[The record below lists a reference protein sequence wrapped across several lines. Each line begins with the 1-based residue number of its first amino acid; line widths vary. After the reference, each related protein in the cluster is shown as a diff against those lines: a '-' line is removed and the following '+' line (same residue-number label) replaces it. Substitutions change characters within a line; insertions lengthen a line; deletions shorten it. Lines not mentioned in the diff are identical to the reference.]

1 MTNFRRMQF
10 KHPEILYFLFL
21 LVIPVLVHLFQ
32 LRRFKKEYFTNVRF
46 LKELSIQTRKSSQLK
61 KWLLLLTRLLLLLF
75 LILAF
80 AQPFFQA
87 KDHKSAAN
95 ELVIVLDNSF
105 SMQAKGQKGELL
117 KRTVQELLENTPET
131 QNFTLITNGETY
143 HNTDIK
149 SIQKEL
155 QNLKYSATSF
165 QLDEVLT
172 KIKSKK
178 TRFNRDLVIITD
190 AVNLKSNQLKS
201 IDSTMN
207 AYFIV
212 PKAEQKNNASVDS
225 VYINQR
231 MDNFYE
237 ITIQLSAYG
246 TFEEEIPVALYN
258 NDNLIA
264 KTQVKFDTNKKNINL
279 TIPND
284 NFNGYVS
291 IEDNRLP
298 YDNVYY
304 FSIQK
309 PKKQQVLSI
318 GEATKSSFLSKIYT
332 ATEFNYSNS
341 ELKLLDYN
349 SIEQQDAIILNEV
362 TAIPNALQTTLKSF
376 IEKGG
381 QVVVIPAK
389 SGDSSS
395 YNSFFN
401 QIGSIQMGTEEN
413 TVKNVT
419 TISFAHPLYQGVF
432 EKKIDNFQYPTTKSN
447 YILKSANPSILTYED
462 QNPFLTSV
470 SNDLGTLYV
479 FSAAL
484 SKENSNFQNS
494 PLIVPTFYN
503 MAQNNFKSG
512 VIALPVSKNSIF
524 VVEATL
530 NKDAIVTVKNNENSF
545 IPSQQ
550 LFNNKVKI
558 TFGEMPTEAG
568 NYTIIKNEEQLQAIS
583 FNYDRIES
591 DLSEDNSALLND
603 YEHIDSVETVFDQLQ
618 TERTDQQIWKWF
630 VWLTL
635 LFLVFELL
643 IQKFVK

>member
-21 LVIPVLVHLFQ
+21 LVIPILVHLFQ

-61 KWLLLLTRLLLLLF
+61 KWLLLLTRLLLLLC

-131 QNFTLITNGETY
+131 QNFTLITTSETY

-155 QNLKYSATSF
+155 QNLKYSASPF

-190 AVNLKSNQLKS
+190 AVRLKSNQLKN

-225 VYINQR
+225 VYISQR

-237 ITIQLSAYG
+237 ITINLSAYG

-258 NDNLIA
+258 NKNLIA
-264 KTQVKFDTNKKNINL
+264 KTQVKFDTKKKIINL
-279 TIPND
+279 TIPNAD
-284 NFNGYVS
+284 FNGYVS
-291 IEDNRLP
+291 IEDNRLS
-298 YDNVYY
+298 YDNFYY
-304 FSIQK
+304 FSILK
-309 PKKQQVLSI
+309 PKKANVLSI
-318 GEATKSSFLSKIYT
+318 GEAAKANFLSKIYS
-332 ATEFNYSNS
+332 ASEFNYSNS
-341 ELKLLDYN
+341 ELKTLDYN
-349 SIEQQDAIILNEV
+349 SIDQQDAIVLNELNE
-362 TAIPNALQTTLKSF
+362 IPNALQTTLKSF
-376 IEKGG
+376 VEKGG
-381 QVVVIPAK
+381 QVVLIP
-389 SGDSSS
+389 SSS
-395 YNSFFN
+395 GNVLSYNTFLN
-401 QIGSIQMGTEEN
+401 QLGSVQLGALEN
-413 TVKNVT
+413 NVKNIT
-419 TISFAHPLYQGVF
+419 AISFAHPLYQGVF
-432 EKKIDNFQYPTTKSN
+432 EKKIDNFQYPTTQSN
-447 YILKSANPSILTYED
+447 FILKSSNPAILSYED
-462 QNPFLTSV
+462 QNPFLTSI
-470 SNDLGTLYV
+470 SNDLGTVYV
-479 FSAAL
+479 FAAAI

-512 VIALPVSKNSIF
+512 VIALPVGKNSTF
-524 VVEATL
+524 VVEAEL
-530 NKDAIVTVKNNENSF
+530 NKDDILTIGNEEGSF

-550 LFNNKVKI
+550 LLNNKVKV

-568 NYTIIKNEEQLQAIS
+568 NYNVLKKEETLQTIS
-583 FNYDRIES
+583 FNYDRTES
-591 DLSEDNSALLND
+591 DLSEDNSALLAD
-603 YEHIDSVETVFDQLQ
+603 YERIDSVETVFDQLQ
-618 TERTDQQIWKWF
+618 SERTDQQIWKWF

-635 LFLVFELL
+635 LFLILELL

>member
-21 LVIPVLVHLFQ
+21 LVIPILVHLFQ

-87 KDHKSAAN
+87 KDNKSAAN

-131 QNFTLITNGETY
+131 QNFTLITNSETF

-165 QLDEVLT
+165 QLDQVLT

-201 IDSTMN
+201 FDSTMN

-237 ITIQLSAYG
+237 ITINLSAYG
-246 TFEEEIPVALYN
+246 SFEEEIPVALYN
-258 NDNLIA
+258 NKNLIA
-264 KTQVKFDTNKKNINL
+264 KTQVKFDTSKKSINL
-279 TIPND
+279 TIPNAD
-284 NFNGYVS
+284 FNGYVS

-298 YDNVYY
+298 YDNFYY
-304 FSIQK
+304 FSILK
-309 PKKQQVLSI
+309 PKNANVLSI
-318 GEATKSSFLSKIYT
+318 GEGSKANFLSKIYSVS
-332 ATEFNYSNS
+332 EFNYSNS
-341 ELKLLDYN
+341 ELKTLDYN
-349 SIEQQDAIILNEV
+349 SVDQQDAIVLNEL
-362 TAIPNALQTTLKSF
+362 TEIPNALQTTLKSF

-381 QVVVIPAK
+381 QVVLIP
-389 SGDSSS
+389 SSS
-395 YNSFFN
+395 GNVLSYNTFLN
-401 QIGSIQMGTEEN
+401 QLGSMQLGTLEN
-413 TVKNVT
+413 NVKNVT
-419 TISFAHPLYQGVF
+419 AISFAHPLYQGVF

-447 YILKSANPSILTYED
+447 FILKSGSPAILSYED

-470 SNDLGTLYV
+470 SNDLGTVYV
-479 FSAAL
+479 FAAAIN
-484 SKENSNFQNS
+484 KENSNFQNS

-512 VIALPVSKNSIF
+512 VIALPVGKNSIF
-524 VVEATL
+524 VVEAEL
-530 NKDAIVTVKNNENSF
+530 NKDDILTIRNEESSF

-550 LFNNKVKI
+550 LLNNKVKI

-568 NYTIIKNEEQLQAIS
+568 NYTILKKEEPLQTIS
-583 FNYDRIES
+583 FNYDRTES
-591 DLSEDNSALLND
+591 NVNEENSVLLED
-603 YEHIDSVETVFDQLQ
+603 YEQLDSVETVFEKLQ

-630 VWLTL
+630 VWFTL
-635 LFLVFELL
+635 LFLILELI

>member
-21 LVIPVLVHLFQ
+21 LVIPILVHLFQ

-61 KWLLLLTRLLLLLF
+61 KWLLLLTRLLLLLC

-87 KDHKSAAN
+87 KDHKGAAN

-155 QNLKYSATSF
+155 QNLKYSVSPF

-172 KIKSKK
+172 KIKTKK
-178 TRFNRDLVIITD
+178 TRFNRDVVIITD
-190 AVNLKSNQLKS
+190 AVHLKSNQLKN

-237 ITIQLSAYG
+237 ITINLSAFG

-258 NDNLIA
+258 NKNLIA
-264 KTQVKFDTNKKNINL
+264 KTQVTFDSNKKSINL
-279 TIPND
+279 TIPNAD
-284 NFNGYVS
+284 FNGYVS

-298 YDNVYY
+298 YDNFYY
-304 FSIQK
+304 FSILK
-309 PKKQQVLSI
+309 PKKANVLSI
-318 GEATKSSFLSKIYT
+318 GEATKANYLSKIYSVS
-332 ATEFNYSNS
+332 EFNYTNS
-341 ELKLLDYN
+341 ELKTLDYN
-349 SIEQQDAIILNEV
+349 SIDQQDAIVLNEL
-362 TAIPNALQTTLKSF
+362 TEIPNALQTTLKSF

-381 QVVVIPAK
+381 QVMLIP
-389 SGDSSS
+389 SSS
-395 YNSFFN
+395 GNILSYNTFLN
-401 QIGSIQMGTEEN
+401 QIGSVQLGALEN
-413 TVKNVT
+413 NVKNIT
-419 TISFAHPLYQGVF
+419 AISFAHPLYQGVF
-432 EKKIDNFQYPTTKSN
+432 EKKIDNFQYPTTQSN
-447 YILKSANPSILTYED
+447 FILKSSNPAILSYED

-470 SNDLGTLYV
+470 SNDLGTVYV
-479 FSAAL
+479 FAAAI

-512 VIALPVSKNSIF
+512 VIALPVGKNSTF
-524 VVEATL
+524 VVEAEL
-530 NKDAIVTVKNNENSF
+530 NKDNILTIANEEGSF

-550 LFNNKVKI
+550 LLNNKVKV

-568 NYTIIKNEEQLQAIS
+568 NYNVLKKEETLQSIS
-583 FNYDRIES
+583 FNYDRTES
-591 DLSEDNSALLND
+591 DLSEDNSALLAD
-603 YEHIDSVETVFDQLQ
+603 YERIDSVETVFDQLQ
-618 TERTDQQIWKWF
+618 SERTDQQIWKWF

-635 LFLVFELL
+635 LFLILELL

>member
-1 MTNFRRMQF
+1 
-10 KHPEILYFLFL
+10 
-21 LVIPVLVHLFQ
+21 

-131 QNFTLITNGETY
+131 QNFMLITNSETY

-165 QLDEVLT
+165 QLDQVLT

-190 AVNLKSNQLKS
+190 AVNLKSNQLKI

-237 ITIQLSAYG
+237 ITINLSAYG
-246 TFEEEIPVALYN
+246 SFEEEIPVALYN
-258 NDNLIA
+258 NKNLIA
-264 KTQVKFDTNKKNINL
+264 KTQVKFDTNKKSINL

-284 NFNGYVS
+284 QFNGYVS
-291 IEDNRLP
+291 IEDNRLS
-298 YDNVYY
+298 YDNFYY
-304 FSIQK
+304 FSILK
-309 PKKQQVLSI
+309 PKKTNVLSI
-318 GEATKSSFLSKIYT
+318 GEATKSNFLSKIYSV
-332 ATEFNYSNS
+332 AEFNFTNS
-341 ELKLLDYN
+341 ELKTLDYN
-349 SIEQQDAIILNEV
+349 SIDQQDAIVLNELED
-362 TAIPNALQTTLKSF
+362 IPNALQTTLKSF

-381 QVVVIPAK
+381 QVILIPSTSGNVV
-389 SGDSSS
+389 S
-395 YNSFFN
+395 YNTFLN
-401 QIGSIQMGTEEN
+401 QIGTIQLGTFEN

-419 TISFAHPLYQGVF
+419 AISFTHPLYQGVF
-432 EKKIDNFQYPTTKSN
+432 EKKIDNFQYPNTKSN
-447 YILKSANPSILTYED
+447 FILKSTSPSILTYED
-462 QNPFLTSV
+462 QNPFLTSI
-470 SNDLGTLYV
+470 SNDLGTVYV
-479 FSAAL
+479 FATAVN
-484 SKENSNFQNS
+484 KENSNFQNS

-503 MAQNNFKSG
+503 MAQSNFKTG
-512 VIALPVSKNSIF
+512 VIALPVGKNSIF
-524 VVEATL
+524 VVEAEL
-530 NKDAIVTVKNNENSF
+530 NKDDILTIRNEESSF

-550 LFNNKVKI
+550 LLNNKVKI
-558 TFGEMPTEAG
+558 TFGEMPTVAG
-568 NYTIIKNEEQLQAIS
+568 NYTILKKEEPLQTIS
-583 FNYDRIES
+583 FNYDRTES
-591 DLSEDNSALLND
+591 NVNEENSALLED
-603 YEHIDSVETVFDQLQ
+603 FEQLDSVETVFEKLQ

-630 VWLTL
+630 VWFTL
-635 LFLVFELL
+635 LFLILELL